1 MSKLTRAG
9 KQGNSRETGYCA
21 PGGEAQGPRN
31 RAASLFDGAAWR
43 CSTLGSSKRHW
54 KQQVV
59 AAFAE
64 ATRKALRSSAGTR
77 VRTYGLLDLGF
88 EELTPVAIR
97 TATSVA
103 LILRG

>member
-1 MSKLTRAG
+1 M
-9 KQGNSRETGYCA
+9 
-21 PGGEAQGPRN
+21 
-31 RAASLFDGAAWR
+31 
-43 CSTLGSSKRHW
+43 
-54 KQQVV
+54 

-77 VRTYGLLDLGF
+77 VRTDGLLDLGF